1 MWLYYGGIIMI
12 KALLSAALLLGLSG
26 TAFAEGRDVSWTNL
40 QGTVGTP
47 GNCEV
52 LVNEK
57 GNPYV
62 CWTIFPGPG
71 AEGSVGDYRK

>member
-1 MWLYYGGIIMI
+1 MI

-26 TAFAEGRDVSWTNL
+26 IASAEGRDVAWENF

-47 GNCEV
+47 GPCEV
-52 LVNEK
+52 LVNDK
-57 GNPYV
+57 GKPYV

-71 AEGSVGDYRK
+71 AEGSGEDYRK